1 MPDNQPQFT
10 TASYAPTDSV
20 ERCAACKSPLGTK
33 YFRVNNALACESCAT
48 KVADAAPKDSHAAFV
63 RSLIFG
69 FGGALAGLAI
79 YSFVGIVTGLV
90 LGIVSIAV
98 GYIVA
103 KAMKAGS
110 GGVGGQRYQ
119 IAAVLFTYFAVSMSA
134 IPIGISYYIKNR
146 DDARAKAAAVQQK
159 QLNDIQ
165 HDTSAPIRP
174 STEPDAGAGSA
185 DAADSQ
191 DSAPAAVQS
200 QQPRAEKSRASAIG
214 RLLMMGI
221 ASPFLELNNNP
232 GGIIGLLILFFG
244 MRIAWQMMGKSD
256 HSTTVLG
263 PFTRSTTNFGPVAAP
278 STPPPPLG

>member
-1 MPDNQPQFT
+1 MPETQPQFT

-20 ERCAACKSPLGTK
+20 ERCAACKSPLGAT
-33 YFRVNNALACESCAT
+33 YYRVNNALACESCAT
-48 KVADAAPKDSHAAFV
+48 KVAGAAPKDSHAAFV

-79 YSFVGIVTGLV
+79 YSFVGIVTGLEI
-90 LGIVSIAV
+90 GIVAIAV

-134 IPIGISYYIKNR
+134 VPIGISYYVKHR
-146 DDARAKAAAVQQK
+146 DETRAKAAAAQKKQQD
-159 QLNDIQ
+159 DIQ
-165 HDTSAPIRP
+165 HDIGAPIGP
-174 STEPDAGAGSA
+174 AAEPDSA
-185 DAADSQ
+185 DGSDSEERV
-191 DSAPAAVQS
+191 PAQT
-200 QQPRAEKSRASAIG
+200 QTPPQPTKSRAAAIG
-214 RLLMMGI
+214 SLLLMGI
-221 ASPFLELNNNP
+221 ASPFLQLNANP

-263 PFTRSTTNFGPVAAP
+263 PFARNTDSPAPAALP
-278 STPPPPLG
+278 STPPRPLG